1 MFSFIGLIHFLNLNN
16 RNNLNSLNA
25 LKLQQTFKLIFWC
38 MDPQKDVTLT
48 QYNLVSE
55 LTIWHLFI
63 SFYLL
68 ILTWSLYLS
77 LVSSLLELMYFLN
90 IFLYHWL

>member
-1 MFSFIGLIHFLNLNN
+1 
-16 RNNLNSLNA
+16 
-25 LKLQQTFKLIFWC
+25 

-63 SFYLL
+63 YFFFFYW
-68 ILTWSLYLS
+68 LTWSLYLS
-77 LVSSLLELMYFLN
+77 LVSSLLELIYFL
-90 IFLYHWL
+90 IFFYTIDCRSVSIFNSF

>member
-1 MFSFIGLIHFLNLNN
+1 
-16 RNNLNSLNA
+16 
-25 LKLQQTFKLIFWC
+25 

-63 SFYLL
+63 YFFLL

-77 LVSSLLELMYFLN
+77 LVSSLLELIYFL
-90 IFLYHWL
+90 IFFYTIDCRSVSIFNSF